1 LALDEVEPQADLM
14 SISQESANAQDRWAV
29 TKVRMH
35 MKMQCRKSDV
45 NWEEFK
51 QFDAWSFG
59 RQLQFS
65 RKRLNEELTGSS
77 QQHEEDQ
84 LPRNLKDMLNHLPDP
99 LQDQKKDPW
108 TRSKM
113 KTEMD
118 EGKKGTRP
126 QEYLLIPPR
135 PANLESMSP
144 GPPAPGLETSG
155 AANTLLGSLPRPS
168 KGRFPKFPKTK
179 KNKKKIFMDSCE
191 GHLKELYKVIG
202 QE

>member
-1 LALDEVEPQADLM
+1 MVLDEVEPQADLI

-51 QFDAWSFG
+51 QFDAWNFG

-65 RKRLNEELTGSS
+65 RKRLSEELTGSAA
-77 QQHEEDQ
+77 DQ

-108 TRSKM
+108 TRSKA
-113 KTEMD
+113 KTEED
-118 EGKKGTRP
+118 EEKKGTGP
-126 QEYLLIPPR
+126 QEF
-135 PANLESMSP
+135 
-144 GPPAPGLETSG
+144 
-155 AANTLLGSLPRPS
+155 
-168 KGRFPKFPKTK
+168 FP
-179 KNKKKIFMDSCE
+179 N
-191 GHLKELYKVIG
+191 
-202 QE
+202 